1 MEIII
6 ILIIIGAIIFAF
18 ISPKEKKNNGLEN
31 INKNNRKINFITK
44 ENRCKQNKKYKTFV
58 SKPLQYQCIDDDEI
72 TSDED
77 KFIND
82 YVFNSKLYCNKTEI
96 DYSKKDLAEY
106 RDGFFDFRNKTNIST
121 NLITPVDN
129 VNEMLLLNPD
139 LSGQNISDI
148 YDNLVDNKR
157 NLVFNPNK

>member
-6 ILIIIGAIIFAF
+6 ILIIIGTIVFAL
-18 ISPKEKKNNGLEN
+18 ITPKNKKKDFANVHKNN
-31 INKNNRKINFITK
+31 KKINFITK

-58 SKPLQYQCIDDDEI
+58 SAPIQYQCIDNDEI

-82 YVFNSKLYCNKTEI
+82 YVFNYKLYCNKTQTN
-96 DYSKKDLAEY
+96 YSKKDLAEY

-157 NLVFNPNK
+157 NLVFNPNQ